1 MEGKDND
8 IILFDGGDSEEIM
21 KTRSTFYNNPAPI
34 NKSSDDDD
42 DLEDASIDDDTTDS
56 GKPDA
61 EGSQIPEVPN
71 KADTDDPDGSES
83 GLTEQFSTLKEL
95 GYLFLPEDYPV
106 PTSDE
111 EFEKAVTD
119 SETYR
124 RNAVLNEVWEGL
136 PDEGRKLLE
145 YMLQGGTDIK
155 SFKDTFT
162 KGLDLTKIDLSEK
175 DHQKQ
180 VLKELYIKK
189 GFSPEKA
196 EKQINILDNML
207 ELEDEAQDAFEEL
220 KEIDRKEK
228 EDLLKT
234 AKQKKEEKDR
244 EAQERYNILVQTL
257 QKSDDFGGGYT
268 IGSKAKPKAL
278 ESLFKSVKTQEG
290 KVMSDFNYR
299 LHEVVLQDP
308 RLTLV
313 LSDVLNRL
321 TTDKKTGEIYFDFN
335 NLLTKAETKVTKSIK
350 DKIDSLSGNANKF
363 KGGASFDGKKQ
374 DFEWSSAL

>member
-1 MEGKDND
+1 MEGNDND

-21 KTRSTFYNNPAPI
+21 KTRSTFYNNPSPI
-34 NKSSDDDD
+34 NKSSDDD

-56 GKPDA
+56 GKPITDQPQIQASTSQDA
-61 EGSQIPEVPN
+61 G
-71 KADTDDPDGSES
+71 DDPDAGES

-106 PTSDE
+106 PANDE
-111 EFEKAVTD
+111 EFEKAVSD

-207 ELEDEAQDAFEEL
+207 ELEDEAKDAFEEL

-244 EAQERYNILVQTL
+244 EAQERYNVLVQTL

-278 ESLFKSVKTQEG
+278 ESLFKSVKTPEG